1 MILIKYNE
9 IMSNA
14 TVDPEMKS
22 RVMAAVSKA
31 IREQPGGAVVTELK
45 KDIDI
50 EEDDSPKPVRKK
62 KAKRI
67 PMPLIASIAAGVLVL
82 LGLGALGISG
92 YLGKAKSAS
101 NMVKTHNEDA
111 VAYDTQ
117 IEAAIGAEP
126 EATGDSGD
134 NREIDAVYSNDSSN
148 KSGGGNSLTI
158 NTNDNKYKAEQTTSA
173 ELPRGVVES
182 TEQVIGDERL
192 DRISKALPFDLMG
205 TGSSAYGENIAVEIF
220 LGTAGEKVLLYVA
233 PEGTDLMKE
242 LYTAKYEGTAGTTTG
257 GTSVTF
263 YRIPFNNVKALA
275 KGETSTDVN
284 AALFTKGGKT
294 YLILFSD
301 IYSADA
307 ISKVIDAI

>member
-1 MILIKYNE
+1 MI
-9 IMSNA
+9 
-14 TVDPEMKS
+14 
-22 RVMAAVSKA
+22 
-31 IREQPGGAVVTELK
+31 
-45 KDIDI
+45 
-50 EEDDSPKPVRKK
+50 
-62 KAKRI
+62 
-67 PMPLIASIAAGVLVL
+67 
-82 LGLGALGISG
+82 
-92 YLGKAKSAS
+92 
-101 NMVKTHNEDA
+101 
-111 VAYDTQ
+111 
-117 IEAAIGAEP
+117 
-126 EATGDSGD
+126 
-134 NREIDAVYSNDSSN
+134 
-148 KSGGGNSLTI
+148 I
-158 NTNDNKYKAEQTTSA
+158 NTI
-173 ELPRGVVES
+173 VES